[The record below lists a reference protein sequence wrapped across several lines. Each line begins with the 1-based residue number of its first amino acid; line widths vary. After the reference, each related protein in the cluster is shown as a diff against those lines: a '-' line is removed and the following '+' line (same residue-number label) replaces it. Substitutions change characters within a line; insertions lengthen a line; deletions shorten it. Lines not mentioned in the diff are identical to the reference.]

1 MKKFLKG
8 MDISSLPEHMDA
20 KEIFYD
26 QNGEAKEP
34 FKLLKDNGVNSI
46 RLRIWNEPG
55 LVPESK
61 GYCDL
66 PHTIEMAEQIKAND
80 MHFVLDFHYSDFWA
94 DPGQQKK
101 PHAWSGTIPF
111 SFIRFLATFRFI
123 ALSST
128 TRILA
133 SGA

>member
-55 LVPESK
+55 LVP
-61 GYCDL
+61 
-66 PHTIEMAEQIKAND
+66 
-80 MHFVLDFHYSDFWA
+80 
-94 DPGQQKK
+94 
-101 PHAWSGTIPF
+101 
-111 SFIRFLATFRFI
+111 
-123 ALSST
+123 
-128 TRILA
+128 
-133 SGA
+133 